1 MMNRS
6 VMIMLEDVA
15 VRCGLSVRRTAGIM
29 GVARSSY
36 TRWKKRAKDNLPLV
50 ASPGPRKMQVA
61 DIAAITNDIASLSHG
76 NRRTSGTT
84 TLQAKYRECIS
95 RRDLQELVRNER
107 MRQMAERREGYDE
120 VHWAGAGIVWA
131 MDDTVCSYTSMPDS
145 ELWIHHVRDIGAA
158 YSLQPISGREPV
170 RGVEVAA
177 NLDALCSRHGAPLFL
192 KRDNGGNLNTP
203 DVDEVLA
210 FHCIIPFNSPVRT
223 PNYNGAMERSQRTLK
238 EELERQ
244 LAPAGTVQT
253 EAAEP
258 YVRAAAY
265 EINHFALESLNGA
278 SPCHYR
284 STHLHTFTRN
294 ERKAAYDWITNA
306 RISILEKE
314 GHYVSVQAAQRW
326 AVSAWLVKNKLMTI
340 NRH

>member
-1 MMNRS
+1 M
-6 VMIMLEDVA
+6 VMLEDVA

-36 TRWKKRAKDNLPLV
+36 TRWRKRTTDNVPLV
-50 ASPGPRKMQVA
+50 ASPGPRKMQTA
-61 DIAAITNDIASLSHG
+61 DIAAITRDIASLSHG
-76 NRRTSGTT
+76 NHRTLGTT
-84 TLQAKYRECIS
+84 ALQAKYRECIS

-120 VHWAGAGIVWA
+120 VLWAGAGIVWA
-131 MDDTVCSYTSMPDS
+131 MDDTEYSGSPVLDGK
-145 ELWIHHVRDIGAA
+145 LWVHHVRDIGAG
-158 YSLQPISGREPV
+158 YSLQPMCGREPIP
-170 RGVEVAA
+170 GVEVAA
-177 NLDALCSRHGAPLFL
+177 NLDALCNRDEAPLFL

-244 LAPAGTVQT
+244 LAPAGAVQT
-253 EAAEP
+253 AVAEP

-265 EINHFALESLNGA
+265 QINHIARESLNGS

-284 STHLHTFTRN
+284 STHLHTFTKN
-294 ERKAAYDWITNA
+294 ERKTAYDWITDA

-314 GHYVSVQAAQRW
+314 SHYVGVQTAQRW

>member
-1 MMNRS
+1 
-6 VMIMLEDVA
+6 
-15 VRCGLSVRRTAGIM
+15 
-29 GVARSSY
+29 
-36 TRWKKRAKDNLPLV
+36 
-50 ASPGPRKMQVA
+50 
-61 DIAAITNDIASLSHG
+61 
-76 NRRTSGTT
+76 
-84 TLQAKYRECIS
+84 
-95 RRDLQELVRNER
+95 
-107 MRQMAERREGYDE
+107 
-120 VHWAGAGIVWA
+120 
-131 MDDTVCSYTSMPDS
+131 MPDS
-145 ELWIHHVRDIGAA
+145 ELWIHHVRDIGAG

-177 NLDALCSRHGAPLFL
+177 NPDALCCRHGAPLFL

-244 LAPAGTVQT
+244 LTPAGTIQT
-253 EAAEP
+253 ESAEP

-265 EINHFALESLNGA
+265 EINHVTRESLNG
-278 SPCHYR
+278 SCPCHYR
-284 STHLHTFTRN
+284 STHLHTFTKN
-294 ERKAAYDWITNA
+294 ERKTVYDWITIA
-306 RISILEKE
+306 RTRISILENE
-314 GHYVSVQAAQRW
+314 GHYVSAQTAQRW